1 MAEFAHVNLSRNPAL
16 PLRLAQPNATEV
28 AVLPE
33 EIAFPLKAGYERMNE
48 TFHGLK
54 DNVDLGGRGLR
65 DLHGNDR
72 PPGDEYDDDDDD
84 DDDKP
89 PGGKPPPE
97 PGEGEELEYYPDP
110 EPGGDLPI
118 GALVDDRAIDDI
130 GDKIL
135 ARAAAR
141 QPFRFEDVQSEQ
153 VFSSTC

>member
-16 PLRLAQPNATEV
+16 PRRLAQPNATEV

-33 EIAFPLKAGYERMNE
+33 EIAFPLKAEYERMNE

-54 DNVDLGGRGLR
+54 DNVDLGGRELR

-84 DDDKP
+84 DDKP
-89 PGGKPPPE
+89 PGGN
-97 PGEGEELEYYPDP
+97 GEELEYYPDP

-141 QPFRFEDVQSEQ
+141 QPFRFEDVQSEE
-153 VFSSTC
+153 VFSSTTYT